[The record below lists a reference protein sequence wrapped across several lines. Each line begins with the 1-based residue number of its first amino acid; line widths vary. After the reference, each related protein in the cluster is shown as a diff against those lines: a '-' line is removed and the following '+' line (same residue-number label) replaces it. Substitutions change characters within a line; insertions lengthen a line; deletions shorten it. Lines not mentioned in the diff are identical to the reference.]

1 MGDDPNDISPRND
14 EQTRG
19 REDELN
25 GVRAQLRELR
35 ATNRRLE
42 EANEGLQN
50 RVEELSRANERLQNL
65 MAAPG
70 SGPDRRQ
77 DRVKA
82 RDRRHELL
90 RRIVTVQEDERSRI
104 ARDLHDHL
112 GQQLTSL
119 RLKLDAVRERGEDH
133 SEISQMIEQAQILAK
148 QLDKDID
155 YLSWEL
161 RPRALRDFGLV
172 LALSDFVHEWS
183 KHFKISAEFHS
194 TNLESIRFSEDIE
207 INLYR
212 IAQESLN
219 NICKHS
225 QATHV
230 DVIFECRP
238 GGVDNLALIIEDN
251 GQGFDLNNVAVE
263 RGEAKW
269 MGLIG
274 MRERAALL
282 DGEVK
287 IESRPGNG
295 TTIFVRIPLPPAEE
309 GVPANE
315 ENPRPSR

>member
-1 MGDDPNDISPRND
+1 MGDDPNDISPRKE

-19 REDELN
+19 KEDELKVE
-25 GVRAQLRELR
+25 GAQLRELR
-35 ATNRRLE
+35 ATNRGLKA
-42 EANEGLQN
+42 ANEDLLN

-65 MAAPG
+65 MAASG
-70 SGPDRRQ
+70 IGPDGRKVMDRQ
-77 DRVKA
+77 Q
-82 RDRRHELL
+82 ELL
-90 RRIVTVQEDERSRI
+90 RRIVTVQEDERSRL

-119 RLKLDAVRERGEDH
+119 RLKLDAARGKGDDH
-133 SEISQMIEQAQILAK
+133 SEISQLIEQAQILAK
-148 QLDKDID
+148 QLDTDID
-155 YLSWEL
+155 FLSWEL
-161 RPRALRDFGLV
+161 RLPALEDFGLV
-172 LALSDFVHEWS
+172 LALSNFVQEWS
-183 KHFKISAEFHS
+183 KHFKIPAEFHS
-194 TNLESIRFSEDIE
+194 SDLGSIRFSEDIE

-238 GGVDNLALIIEDN
+238 GGVDNLTLIIEDN
-251 GQGFDLNNVAVE
+251 GQGFDLNKVQSE
-263 RGEAKW
+263 GEKW
-269 MGLIG
+269 LGLIG

-282 DGEVK
+282 GGAVK
-287 IESRPGNG
+287 IESRPGSG

>member
-1 MGDDPNDISPRND
+1 MGDDPNDISPRNE
-14 EQTRG
+14 EQTIG
-19 REDELN
+19 KEEELN
-25 GVRAQLRELR
+25 KVQAQLRELR
-35 ATNRRLE
+35 ATNEDL
-42 EANEGLQN
+42 LN
-50 RVEELSRANERLQNL
+50 RVEELSQANERLQQL

-70 SGPDRRQ
+70 VGPDGRKVTDRQ
-77 DRVKA
+77 
-82 RDRRHELL
+82 HELL

-119 RLKLDAVRERGEDH
+119 RLKLDAVRNKEGDH
-133 SEISQMIEQAQILAK
+133 SELSQMIEQAQTLAK
-148 QLDKDID
+148 QLDTDID
-155 YLSWEL
+155 FLSWEL
-161 RPRALRDFGLV
+161 RPRALEDFGLV
-172 LALSDFVHEWS
+172 LALSNFVEEWS
-183 KHFKISAEFHS
+183 KHFKIPAEFHS
-194 TNLESIRFSEDIE
+194 FGLESIRFSEDIE

-230 DVIFECRP
+230 DVIFDCRR
-238 GGVDNLALIIEDN
+238 GIDNLTLIIEDN
-251 GQGFDLNNVAVE
+251 GQGFDLKNVAMQ
-263 RGEAKW
+263 RGEEKW

-282 DGEVK
+282 GGEVK
-287 IESRPGNG
+287 IESRPGSG

-315 ENPRPSR
+315 ENPSPSR